1 MTSNEIL
8 KADLLDIVFDNRNKQ
23 YGAYALRKKYK
34 SRLIISL
41 AIALS
46 SMFLLFLLQN
56 KGIINPGGP
65 MQRVETVEL
74 KNIEMPKALPKVIH
88 FPKLPSLP
96 RLPNS
101 VIPPD
106 LSNIKMKP
114 DINATTLIPDIR
126 SIENIPLSGLPGT
139 GQPNGTLNGNI
150 NSDLTDKK
158 DNTNGKEFTPVE
170 KQPEFPG
177 GMAAWSR
184 FLTKYLKTP
193 DDIEAGEKKTV
204 LIRFQVA
211 ADGSVTN
218 FDIVKSAGTEY
229 DNEVIRVLKKMPKW
243 NPAIQNGHPISV
255 SFMQPVTF
263 IGPEQ

>member
-56 KGIINPGGP
+56 KGIVNPSGP

-88 FPKLPSLP
+88 LPKLPSLP

-114 DINATTLIPDIR
+114 DINVRNLIPDIR
-126 SIENIPLSGLPGT
+126 SIENI
-139 GQPNGTLNGNI
+139 
-150 NSDLTDKK
+150 
-158 DNTNGKEFTPVE
+158 
-170 KQPEFPG
+170 
-177 GMAAWSR
+177 
-184 FLTKYLKTP
+184 
-193 DDIEAGEKKTV
+193 
-204 LIRFQVA
+204 
-211 ADGSVTN
+211 
-218 FDIVKSAGTEY
+218 
-229 DNEVIRVLKKMPKW
+229 
-243 NPAIQNGHPISV
+243 
-255 SFMQPVTF
+255 
-263 IGPEQ
+263 